1 MMKRRVTNIRME
13 KVNPTP
19 EQKMLYDMAMNNAKP
34 IGKRGGARCSASIPV
49 SLLWVDPSYQRIET
63 RSLQKIVA
71 LVNHWDENKLT
82 PIILVPHPEEY
93 RFAVVDGYG
102 RLQASQKLSSP
113 YTELDAIILMNAPED
128 PEERR
133 KFEASIFIGQDS
145 EVEQLKPVQKHNAR
159 LLLGNTAAIIIQDI
173 CDKYDLKFTS
183 KQGKR
188 DGGVLG
194 SYPSTYEIADIHGRK
209 CIEFIFAIINEAGWR
224 KEPNGY
230 STYVLRALKDTW
242 VAHPSERKDIYDY
255 LSHEFRMI
263 DPALFKSRAVTK
275 YPYRDARAAC
285 SLYTEDI
292 LCANL
297 RLNRRIYDKENK
309 KIQMI
314 N

>member
-1 MMKRRVTNIRME
+1 MMKRRVTNIRVE

-209 CIEFIFAIINEAGWR
+209 CIEFIFAII
-224 KEPNGY
+224 
-230 STYVLRALKDTW
+230 SD
-242 VAHPSERKDIYDY
+242 
-255 LSHEFRMI
+255 
-263 DPALFKSRAVTK
+263 
-275 YPYRDARAAC
+275 
-285 SLYTEDI
+285 
-292 LCANL
+292 
-297 RLNRRIYDKENK
+297 
-309 KIQMI
+309 
-314 N
+314 